1 MDLTEFNEIRPYND
15 EELPQ
20 IFEELIADPA
30 FRKAATGAI
39 PNVPFELLA
48 QKMRTCKT
56 KLDFQKAFCPFS
68 GRNRCLPE
76 SILLWY
82 FVEDSRRTYKWADI
96 RSQCFAE

>member
-56 KLDFQKAFCPFS
+56 K
-68 GRNRCLPE
+68 
-76 SILLWY
+76 
-82 FVEDSRRTYKWADI
+82 T
-96 RSQCFAE
+96 

>member
-30 FRKAATGAI
+30 FQKAATGAI

-48 QKMRTCKT
+48 QKMRACMG
-56 KLDFQKAFCPFS
+56 LFS
-68 GRNRCLPE
+68 G
-76 SILLWY
+76 
-82 FVEDSRRTYKWADI
+82 T
-96 RSQCFAE
+96 SQPLSGM